1 MRMWIRFS
9 SLAIAVCIVAGCR
22 GQASP
27 GSGPPAPVSDPA
39 GALHLTPGRY
49 TFDLGRDVR
58 VGESIRC
65 FTKSGRAAG
74 GGGIEPRGHGVASST
89 GFEET
94 TSASGRVRITCPA
107 HPGNA

>member
-1 MRMWIRFS
+1 MWLRCS
-9 SLAIAVCIVAGCR
+9 SLAIVLFIAAGCG

-27 GSGPPAPVSDPA
+27 ASGPPGPVSDPA
-39 GALHLTPGRY
+39 GALHLKPGGY
-49 TFDLGRDVR
+49 NFDLSRDVR

-65 FTKSGRAAG
+65 FTKSGKPAG
-74 GGGIEPRGHGVASST
+74 GGAIERRGHGVGSST

-94 TSASGRVRITCPA
+94 TSSNGRVRITCPA